1 MNNLILVRHGQS
13 QWNLEKRFT
22 GWADVDLTEKGRS
35 EAQYA
40 GKLIKKLD
48 INFDSYFT
56 SHLKRAQNS
65 LKIILKILNK
75 KNVTISKAWQLNE
88 RHYGGLTSLN
98 KDETIRKYGSD
109 QVKKWRRSFDKSP
122 PAMDINHP
130 YRNKILADVTK
141 KKITTKMF
149 NIESESLKDTF
160 NRVIP
165 YYNKNI
171 KPLIS
176 AKKNILIV
184 FHGNSCRALLMKI
197 FNISKNKIDQFE
209 IPTGN
214 PLLIRFLNDFKI
226 KDFRYLDTKR
236 AKKIIL
242 NN

>member
-13 QWNLEKRFT
+13 RWNLEKRFT
-22 GWADVDLTEKGRS
+22 GWADIDLTEKGQS

-56 SHLKRAQNS
+56 SNLKRAQNT
-65 LKIILKILNK
+65 LKIILKNLNK
-75 KNVTISKAWQLNE
+75 KNVNINKAWQLNE
-88 RHYGGLTSLN
+88 RHYGGLTGLN
-98 KDETIRKYGSD
+98 KDETIKKYGSK

-130 YRNKILADVTK
+130 YRNKILTDVAK

-160 NRVIP
+160 NRVVP

-176 AKKNILIV
+176 DKKNILIV

-197 FNISKNKIDQFE
+197 FNISKNKIDLFE

-214 PLLIRFLNDFKI
+214 PLLIRFLSDLKI

-236 AKKIIL
+236 AKKIIFK
-242 NN
+242 

>member
-13 QWNLEKRFT
+13 KWNLEKRFT
-22 GWADVDLTEKGRS
+22 GWADIDLTEKGRS

-40 GKLIKKLD
+40 GKLIGKLD

-56 SHLKRAQNS
+56 SQLKRAQNS
-65 LKIILKILNK
+65 LKIILKVLNK
-75 KNVTISKAWQLNE
+75 KNPTIYKAWQLNE

-98 KDETIRKYGSD
+98 KDETIKKYGKD
-109 QVKKWRRSFDKSP
+109 QVKKWRRSFNIPP

-130 YRNKILADVTK
+130 YRNKILENAIK

-149 NIESESLKDTF
+149 NFDSESLKDTF
-160 NRVIP
+160 DRVIP

-171 KPLIS
+171 EPLIS

-197 FNISKNKIDQFE
+197 FNISRNHIDQFE

-214 PLLIRFLNDFKI
+214 PLLIRFASDLKI
-226 KDFRYLDTKR
+226 KDYRYLDVKR
-236 AKKIIL
+236 SKKIIL
-242 NN
+242 KI